1 MLPVVSTFRAHCSIN
16 QGCVLNLKL
25 DLELEKIRLVI
36 YSGDNEEREVYIC
49 GGVTQWSRVPICSRV
64 NLKWVNLNAS

>member
-16 QGCVLNLKL
+16 QCCVLMLKL

-36 YSGDNEEREVYIC
+36 YLGETEERERYIYA
-49 GGVTQWSRVPICSRV
+49 GV
-64 NLKWVNLNAS
+64 